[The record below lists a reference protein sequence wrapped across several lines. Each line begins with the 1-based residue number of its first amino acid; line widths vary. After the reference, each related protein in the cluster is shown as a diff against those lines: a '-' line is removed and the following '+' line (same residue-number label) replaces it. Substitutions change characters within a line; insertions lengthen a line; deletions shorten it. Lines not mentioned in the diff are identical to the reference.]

1 MSKFLQSNMCLNP
14 DTGEFEIARVE
25 SELSL
30 DRKNNYIRSDD
41 NSKKSLV
48 DLGYTIENVETALFY
63 INDIL
68 LTKQFVEHIE
78 ELRDIEIL
86 PSEIYI
92 ITNEPAFKS
101 TICVASENI
110 STNNIL
116 AFHIDSYSSTIRV
129 SILEDMNDIKLTTIE
144 ETENIKNI
152 SIAEI
157 IEIKTDAIT
166 ETQNIKSASIAEIT
180 NTKTDSIATINEIK
194 DSAQTA
200 VENIKTI
207 SIAEI
212 TATKTDAITETESI
226 KNLAI
231 DEITNISQNFQEY
244 VDSLGDIL
252 ASIEGK
258 VDDEILLG
266 MMFDYVGDIEKLP
279 LAYMICDGRE
289 VSRVGV
295 YSKVFGKLGAI
306 WGDGNGSTTFNLPDG
321 RGAVSKG
328 AGSSNKYTHNENRGE
343 VGSYQSTAIRN
354 ITGNFDK
361 QGTLS
366 DGSNHA
372 SGAFSYVLRG
382 NHFMG
387 GGTSSGGGGVFF
399 DASRIVPT
407 GATNRDNNFA
417 VIKVIYIGG

>member
-25 SELSL
+25 AELSL

-48 DLGYTIENVETALFY
+48 DLGYTIENVDTALFY

-78 ELRDIEIL
+78 ELRDVEIL
-86 PSEIYI
+86 ASEIYI

-101 TICVASENI
+101 TVCVASENI

-157 IEIKTDAIT
+157 IEIK
-166 ETQNIKSASIAEIT
+166 
-180 NTKTDSIATINEIK
+180 

-226 KNLAI
+226 KNSAI

-295 YSKVFGKLGAI
+295 YSKVFGKVGAI
-306 WGDGNGSTTFNLPDG
+306 WGAGDGSTTFNLPDG

-328 AGSSNKYTHNENRGE
+328 AGSSNKYAHNENRGD
-343 VGSYQSTAIRN
+343 VGSYQNTAIRN
-354 ITGNFDK
+354 IVGGNFYSVKMDF
-361 QGTLS
+361 GRTIGDDAS
-366 DGSNHA
+366 DNFY
-372 SGAFSYVLRG
+372 GAFYQYL
-382 NHFMG
+382 NG
-387 GGTSSGGGGVFF
+387 GLYNNVKTGVDATSVNQIIF
-399 DASRIVPT
+399 DASRVVPT
-407 GATNRDNNFA
+407 GETNRDNNFA